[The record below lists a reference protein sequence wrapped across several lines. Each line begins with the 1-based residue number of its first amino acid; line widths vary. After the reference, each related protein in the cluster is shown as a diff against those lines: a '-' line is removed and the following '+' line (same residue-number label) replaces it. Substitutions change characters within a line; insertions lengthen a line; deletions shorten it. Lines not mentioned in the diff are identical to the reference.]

1 MLWLYGNLR
10 SGIFHEMEISAGQ
23 CQQEFIFQIRI
34 CPSKCPFNNHTPF
47 DHVTVHFSIVTCSVN
62 LWQELEQ
69 GWASFFWRGPDDK
82 CLVLCGP
89 CSRVAAIQPC
99 LRSTEVFRQY
109 ASEWM
114 WLFPVNLYLW
124 TLKSDFTQFSC
135 AMECSFF
142 YLGHPPHT
150 HTLFIIMET
159 FLSFMGCTKADS
171 RLFDLRP
178 MFCWLPEKQRRT
190 QRRRHTELVA

>member
-23 CQQEFIFQIRI
+23 CQQEFIFQVRI

-82 CLVLCGP
+82 YLVLCGP

-99 LRSTEVFRQY
+99 LRSTKAFRQY
-109 ASEWM
+109 ASERM

-142 YLGHPPHT
+142 YLGSPPP
-150 HTLFIIMET
+150 LFIIMET
-159 FLSFMGCTKADS
+159 FLSFMGFTKADG
-171 RLFDLRP
+171 RLFDPWP